1 MESVKSS
8 DAVVRT
14 ELMADSEQV
23 SPPGGGDPGSAG
35 AQNRSTKLSKNH
47 LHGPP
52 PYDDDQLNAF
62 SSSWEMLEQES
73 LSSSDYYFNSYAHF
87 GIHEE
92 MLKDHVRTGSYR
104 KAVVNNAHLFKG
116 KTVLD
121 VGSGTGILCLFAA
134 QAGAEHVYGIE
145 CSEIVE
151 TARKVAACNNLSHK
165 ITYVH
170 GKVEEVTLPVEKVDI
185 IISEWMGYFLL
196 YESMLD
202 TVIYAR
208 DKWLAPGGLMFPDRA
223 SLYIAAIEDAEYK
236 EEKIDFWNNVYN
248 FDYSCVKRC
257 VMEEPI
263 VDTVDE
269 HAIATSSCCILDLN
283 LNTCTVADL
292 DCVAPYRIVLQR
304 KDFLH
309 AFIAWFDV
317 RFTACHKPVSFTT
330 SPYGRYTHWK
340 QTVFYMKDTLVCHKG
355 ETVVGMVAVK
365 KTSKNHRDLDIKIS
379 YEFKGQESQASCTQF
394 YRLR

>member
-1 MESVKSS
+1 
-8 DAVVRT
+8 
-14 ELMADSEQV
+14 
-23 SPPGGGDPGSAG
+23 
-35 AQNRSTKLSKNH
+35 
-47 LHGPP
+47 
-52 PYDDDQLNAF
+52 
-62 SSSWEMLEQES
+62 MLEQES

-92 MLKDHVRTGSYR
+92 MLKDHVRTGSYQ
-104 KAVVNNAHLFKG
+104 KAVMQNQHLFKG

-134 QAGAEHVYGIE
+134 KAGAEHVYGIE

-151 TARKVAACNNLSHK
+151 TARKVAACNGLSNK
-165 ITYVH
+165 ITYIH

-202 TVIYAR
+202 TVLYAR
-208 DKWLAPGGLMFPDRA
+208 DKWLRPGGLMFPDRA

-269 HAIATSSCCILDLN
+269 QAIATTSCCILDLD

-292 DCVAPYRIVLQR
+292 DCVAPYRIVLKR

-317 RFTACHKPVSFTT
+317 RFSACHKPVSFTT

-394 YRLR
+394 YR